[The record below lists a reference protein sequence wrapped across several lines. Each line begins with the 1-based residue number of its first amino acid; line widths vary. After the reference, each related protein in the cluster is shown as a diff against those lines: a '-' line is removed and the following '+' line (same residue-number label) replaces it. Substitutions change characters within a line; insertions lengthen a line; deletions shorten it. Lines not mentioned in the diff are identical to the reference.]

1 MNYKPIACRLYDEL
15 ERIIIEKREVELVF
29 HAGSKEADP
38 TRNGEQATEPITLKT
53 RISDVFT
60 RDKQEFIRLPDG
72 QEIRLD
78 CLVRAGSHE
87 FGNES
92 C

>member
-29 HAGSKEADP
+29 HAGSNEPDAI
-38 TRNGEQATEPITLKT
+38 TNGDKAAEPITLQT

-72 QEIRLD
+72 KEIRLD
-78 CLVRAGSHE
+78 RLVRAGLNE
-87 FGNES
+87 FRNES